1 MVTFQYLNLL
11 DKQWKLEG
19 PFDAIF
25 CRNVMIY
32 FDKTTQQS
40 LLHRF
45 IPLLKPDGM
54 CCFVGHSEN
63 VSQLSKDFY
72 LQGHTVYGLTPARRG
87 YE

>member
-1 MVTFQYLNLL
+1 
-11 DKQWKLEG
+11 
-19 PFDAIF
+19 
-25 CRNVMIY
+25 MIY
-32 FDKTTQQS
+32 CDKTTQHS

-54 CCFVGHSEN
+54 LFVGHSEH

-72 LQGHTVYGLTPARRG
+72 LQGHTVYGLTPARRV